1 MPISATAKG
10 KRSLR
15 RAANISKS
23 LYDVVPSRMT
33 DKQDTN
39 TVFEKEITTRESKGN
54 NGSKPI
60 DLQRMLI
67 SLLKDNPN
75 GMTFEV
81 LYKIKYVVILT
92 S

>member
-1 MPISATAKG
+1 M
-10 KRSLR
+10 
-15 RAANISKS
+15 SKS
-23 LYDVVPSRMT
+23 LYDVVPSRMA

-39 TVFEKEITTRESKGN
+39 TVFEKEIPTRASKGN

-75 GMTFEV
+75 GMTLEV